1 MTTDFKIR
9 GINTRFHFMGNE
21 ASTALKME
29 MKTMYIKYQSPPPS
43 NHRANNAER
52 SIQTFK
58 NYFIAGLLSVYKNFQ
73 LQLWEILLHQATI
86 SINLLR
92 QSRIHPQLSAYMHI
106 FGEFDY
112 NHTLLVPRRTRVVIK
127 NSTKYRTSWAPH

>member
-9 GINTRFHFMGNE
+9 EINTRFHFMGNE

-29 MKTMYIKYQSPPPS
+29 MKTMYIKYQFPPPS

-73 LQLWEILLHQATI
+73 LQLWERLLHQATI
-86 SINLLR
+86 SINLLQ
-92 QSRIHPQLSAYMHI
+92 QSIIHPQLSAYMHI

-112 NHTLLVPRRTRVVIK
+112 NHTTIYPPGTRVGIH
-127 NSTKYRTSWAPH
+127 NRTNDRAS